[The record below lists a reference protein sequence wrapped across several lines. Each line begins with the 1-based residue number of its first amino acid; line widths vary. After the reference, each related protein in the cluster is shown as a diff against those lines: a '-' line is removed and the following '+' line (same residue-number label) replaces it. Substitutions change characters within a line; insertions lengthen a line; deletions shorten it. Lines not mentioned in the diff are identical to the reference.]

1 MVRDSVCTMANVQGP
16 YAQTASTAGCG
27 RCLEDFT
34 SADFDCLCAL
44 IMRLRQHI
52 EAACT
57 PAADHY
63 ADDASESPN
72 VPLISLGPS
81 GLGGPYQTE
90 I

>member
-16 YAQTASTAGCG
+16 YAQTASTVG
-27 RCLEDFT
+27 RGRFLEDFT
-34 SADFDCLCAL
+34 SADLDCLCAL

-57 PAADHY
+57 PGADPCR
-63 ADDASESPN
+63 DDATGSPN

-81 GLGGPYQTE
+81 GLRGPYQTE

>member
-1 MVRDSVCTMANVQGP
+1 MVRNSVCTTANVHGA
-16 YAQTASTAGCG
+16 YAWTAPTAGCG
-27 RCLEDFT
+27 RCLEDLT
-34 SADFDCLCAL
+34 PADFDRLCAL
-44 IMRLRQHI
+44 IMRLRRHI

-57 PAADHY
+57 PVADHRGG
-63 ADDASESPN
+63 DASGATN